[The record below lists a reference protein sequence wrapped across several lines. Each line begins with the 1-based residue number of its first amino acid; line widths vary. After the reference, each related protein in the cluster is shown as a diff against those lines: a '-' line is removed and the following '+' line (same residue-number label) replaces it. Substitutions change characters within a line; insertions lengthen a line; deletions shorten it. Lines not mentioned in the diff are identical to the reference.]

1 MKQLLVLLYLL
12 NTIIWGT
19 ESVDLKSLLNQINS
33 NDFRSYQVI
42 GKIYSA
48 HDNQSYP
55 FSLIFKAEDNNLKV
69 DVKND
74 LCISELHLDPQFKLK
89 ASTFNVLAES
99 LTKRTKYNLR
109 TGQSMG
115 NNRVI
120 FNYEM
125 NDDLVKTRK
134 INYNNNTI
142 DTFSIIPVFQAIAD
156 KDASLIKG
164 ELAVE
169 HMGIRVPIIIKK
181 ETVYSLDYYLSPYTV
196 PEQLLSEM
204 RSSSM
209 PYIIYTIKVTGWQGF
224 IYNHRHFYVFSST
237 KPHFYIG
244 HWGGP
249 DKLNLFS
256 WADSI

>member
-1 MKQLLVLLYLL
+1 MKPLLIFFYLL
-12 NTIIWGT
+12 NTMILGS
-19 ESVDLKSLLNQINS
+19 ESIDLKSLLNQISS
-33 NDFRSYQVI
+33 NDFRSYQVV
-42 GKIYSA
+42 GKIYSP
-48 HDNQSYP
+48 HDNQTYP
-55 FSLIFKAEDNNLKV
+55 FALTFKAEDNHLKV
-69 DVKND
+69 EVKNE
-74 LCISELHLDPQFKLK
+74 LCISELELDTKFKFK
-89 ASTFNVLAES
+89 SSTFNVLADN
-99 LTKRTKYNLR
+99 LIKRTKYNLR
-109 TGQSMG
+109 LGQSAG
-115 NNRVI
+115 NNKAI
-120 FNYEM
+120 FNYKK
-125 NDDLVKTRK
+125 NDDFVKTK
-134 INYNNNTI
+134 TINYNNNTI

-156 KDASLIKG
+156 KNVSLIKG

-181 ETVYSLDYYLSPYTV
+181 ETVFSLDYYLSPYTV
-196 PEQLLSEM
+196 PNKLLSEM
-204 RSSSM
+204 RTSSM

>member
-1 MKQLLVLLYLL
+1 MKHLLIFFYIL
-12 NTIIWGT
+12 NTMVWGAG
-19 ESVDLKSLLNQINS
+19 SIDLKSLLNQINS
-33 NDFRSYQVI
+33 DDFRSYQVI
-42 GKIYSA
+42 GKIYSP
-48 HDNQSYP
+48 HDNQTYP
-55 FSLIFKAEDNNLKV
+55 FALTFKAETNGLKV
-69 DVKND
+69 DVKNE
-74 LCISELHLDPQFKLK
+74 LCISELELDTKFKFK
-89 ASTFNVLAES
+89 SSTFNVLADN
-99 LTKRTKYNLR
+99 LIKRTKYNLR
-109 TGQSMG
+109 SGQSLG
-115 NNRVI
+115 NNKAI
-120 FNYEM
+120 FNYKM
-125 NDDLVKTRK
+125 NDDFVKTK
-134 INYNNNTI
+134 TIDYNNNTI

-156 KDASLIKG
+156 KDVSLIKG

-169 HMGIRVPIIIKK
+169 HMGIRVPIVIKK